1 MKAKL
6 IKRALSLAA
15 AVLILCGGAWL
26 GYSVGADTA
35 PDEERPEWQR
45 VLEEEIYPLATS
57 SAVSAIAYYVITL
70 SGAKRVKDAA
80 LRAELS
86 AAGFDGAASELAQA
100 RSALVK
106 SAEENR
112 QLRDEVTA
120 MRAEQERLRQM
131 IADGIHMIG
140 LGFSHEA
147 ELVKN
152 GTARE
157 IMEVGERYEEQ
168 G

>member
-15 AVLILCGGAWL
+15 AVLILCGGAWF
-26 GYSVGADTA
+26 GYSVGADTT

-45 VLEEEIYPLATS
+45 VLEENVYPLATS

-86 AAGFDGAASELAQA
+86 AAGFDGAASDLAQA
-100 RSALVK
+100 RAALVK
-106 SAEENR
+106 SAEENE
-112 QLRDEVTA
+112 QLRDMVTA
-120 MRAEQERLRQM
+120 MRAEQERMRQM
-131 IADGIHMIG
+131 LTDGIRMIG

-157 IMEVGERYEEQ
+157 IMEVGEQYEEQ
-168 G
+168 S